1 MQLTLK
7 LQTIF
12 FNSKL
17 QFTKNDRFLIVFNIR
32 CIQNFLSDQTVI
44 LVTHQL
50 QFIEAADKIV
60 VLKDGEALKIGSYK
74 EVLQSGALQFLE
86 HEQDK
91 MKQNNRKSIADSAE
105 FDVASLKELE
115 NTISRSRKPS
125 EAGPRTI
132 EQQCSMDAIEKED
145 DDDENDYDIHET
157 DSRAETRSVG
167 SVKFIVYWNFIRAGA
182 TIPFVILII
191 FMTITPQIIF
201 HYTDLWLA
209 SWTRDYEPK
218 LITINGTDGNLTTVY
233 QRATI
238 DSERDDVIK
247 YSSLIVSLFVA
258 AFLRVLCIYLLCL
271 KCSIALH
278 NRIFAKLL
286 RAPLIFFES
295 NPMGRILNR
304 FTRDMGQIDQKVPAT
319 LDELVSVSYLLFRMF
334 LV

>member
-1 MQLTLK
+1 MLY
-7 LQTIF
+7 
-12 FNSKL
+12 
-17 QFTKNDRFLIVFNIR
+17 R
-32 CIQNFLSDQTVI
+32 CIKDFLADKTVI

-60 VLKDGEALKIGSYK
+60 VLKDGEALEIGTYQ
-74 EVLQSGALQFLE
+74 EVLKSGALQFIE
-86 HEQDK
+86 NEQNK
-91 MKQNNRKSIADSAE
+91 MKQNHRKSIADSSD
-105 FDVASLKELE
+105 FDATSLKEME
-115 NTISRSRKPS
+115 SAISSRKHS
-125 EAGPRTI
+125 EVGPRPFD
-132 EQQCSMDAIEKED
+132 QQCSMDVIEQED
-145 DDDENDYDIHET
+145 DDESEYDVHET

-182 TIPFVILII
+182 TIPFVLIII
-191 FMTITPQIIF
+191 FMTIAPQIIF

-209 SWTRDYEPK
+209 AWTRDYEPV
-218 LITINGTDGNLTTVY
+218 LVTTNGTDGNVTMVY
-233 QRATI
+233 QMPTI

-247 YSSLIVSLFVA
+247 YSSLIGSLFVA

-319 LDELVSVSYLLFRMF
+319 LDELVSVRRNHCLLSSCNQ
-334 LV
+334 